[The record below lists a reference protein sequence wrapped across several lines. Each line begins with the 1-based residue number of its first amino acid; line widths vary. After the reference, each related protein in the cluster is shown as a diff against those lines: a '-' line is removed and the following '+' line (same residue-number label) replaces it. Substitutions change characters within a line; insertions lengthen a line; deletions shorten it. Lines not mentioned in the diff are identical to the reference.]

1 MERRRANFKV
11 CIELVVAA
19 PEVLSRTALAL
30 PPWPI
35 NMERLGPG
43 KLLESGREKH
53 IKKEESSAK
62 LLHSCLYVKL
72 LVFLD

>member
-19 PEVLSRTALAL
+19 PEVLNRTALAS

-35 NMERLGPG
+35 NMEL
-43 KLLESGREKH
+43 SGSGEAIRVWERKTH
-53 IKKEESSAK
+53 
-62 LLHSCLYVKL
+62 
-72 LVFLD
+72 

>member
-19 PEVLSRTALAL
+19 PEVLSRTALAS

-43 KLLESGREKH
+43 KLLEPGREKH
-53 IKKEESSAK
+53 IKKGRKFSEASPQLPVCKAPCFS
-62 LLHSCLYVKL
+62 
-72 LVFLD
+72 